1 MFESAELGHKVS
13 KSDYDK
19 QLPELREALLN
30 TQYELVSKKGFQ
42 VVIIVSGVDGG
53 GRSES
58 VHLLNEWLDP
68 RHVETHGMGQP
79 SDEERDRPVMWR
91 FWRALPPQ
99 GKIGIFQG
107 SWYSTPILSRVYGHT
122 KLADLDDAM
131 ERNIL
136 FEKMLAD
143 EGALILKFWF
153 HLSKPNQES
162 RLKTLEKDPLTRWR
176 VTERDWH
183 HYSLYDKFHK
193 TTSHVLRLTSTAQA
207 QWYIIEGSDERYRS
221 LMLGKILLASLR
233 RHLDTGHAP
242 AHSIGGLPSLP
253 KIDERQ
259 VLRALDMSLS
269 IEKKDYE
276 MQLEALQGRLAL
288 LTRDPRFQEISVVA
302 VFEGNDAAGK
312 GGAIRRITGAIDAR
326 SYQIVPIAAPTEE
339 ERAQPYMWRF
349 WRQLPR
355 RGRLTV
361 FDRSWYG
368 RVLVERVE
376 GYCSEYDWL
385 RAYNEINE
393 FEAQLVEHDMVVVK
407 FWLSITKEEQLARF
421 KAREQTA
428 FKQFKITDEDWRNRE
443 KWDDY
448 EQAVCDMVDR
458 TSTEIAP
465 WTLVE
470 ANDKRYAR
478 IKILKTLCDSIEQAL
493 KHKTKAVTR
502 PAKKAP
508 GQKKR

>member
-13 KSDYDK
+13 KTDFEK
-19 QLPELREALLN
+19 ELPALREALLN

-68 RHVETHGMGQP
+68 RHVETHGMGMP

-91 FWRALPPQ
+91 FWRALPAK

-107 SWYSTPILSRVYGHT
+107 SWYSMPMLSRVYGQT
-122 KLADLDDAM
+122 KLAELDDAM

-153 HLSKPNQES
+153 HLSKNNQET
-162 RLKTLEKDPLTRWR
+162 RLKLLEKDPLTRWR

-183 HYSLYDKFHK
+183 HFSLYDKFQK

-207 QWYIIEGSDERYRS
+207 QWYIIEGTDERYRS
-221 LMLGKILLASLR
+221 LMLGKILLESLR

-242 AHSIGGLPSLP
+242 VHSIGGLPSLP
-253 KIDERQ
+253 KVDDRQ
-259 VLRALDMSLS
+259 LLRALDMTLN
-269 IEKKDYE
+269 IEKKAYE
-276 MQLEALQGRLAL
+276 KQLEVLQGRLAL

-312 GGAIRRITGAIDAR
+312 GGAIRRVTSALDAR
-326 SYQIVPIAAPTEE
+326 IYNVIPIAAPSEE

-376 GYCSEYDWL
+376 GYCSEYDWT

-407 FWLSITKEEQLARF
+407 FWLSITKEEQLIRF

-443 KWDDY
+443 KWDAY

-458 TSTEIAP
+458 ASTEIAP

-478 IKILKTLCDSIEQAL
+478 IKILKTLCDNIEQAMNR
-493 KHKTKAVTR
+493 KTRKADVAR
-502 PAKKAP
+502 KAAAKK
-508 GQKKR
+508 KR